1 MCICRESFL
10 CDHCKWQKNAVFRGF
25 IYWSKNEGT
34 GLPFALYLQNCCL
47 LSSGWQTP
55 FCLHCLF
62 AAPLCTMSSGICI
75 FCILFDIIVDFTSKL
90 MEENILQLVQLLVN
104 YCLKIS
110 SCILSFLKMGID
122 RSDIRYPSGKSQDSS
137 PNLAPTVPPPFDQ
150 LTFFPFPSFRD
161 PKLLR
166 RSFSYLMSALLY

>member
-1 MCICRESFL
+1 MAKKCCFQRVHLLVQKWGYRPSL
-10 CDHCKWQKNAVFRGF
+10 CPLLTKL
-25 IYWSKNEGT
+25 
-34 GLPFALYLQNCCL
+34 LPFKFWLTNPF
-47 LSSGWQTP
+47 LSSLSL
-55 FCLHCLF
+55 CR
-62 AAPLCTMSSGICI
+62 APLCTMSSGICI

-90 MEENILQLVQLLVN
+90 MEENILQLIQLLVN